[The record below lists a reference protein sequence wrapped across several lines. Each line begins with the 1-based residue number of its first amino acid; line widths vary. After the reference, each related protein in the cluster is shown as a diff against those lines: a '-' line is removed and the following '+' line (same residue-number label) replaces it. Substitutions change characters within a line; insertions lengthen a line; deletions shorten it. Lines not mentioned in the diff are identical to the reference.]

1 MERQHLAH
9 LAEHLGGG
17 PPGFAQALRGC
28 NCHPLTLHK
37 LGQRLHRWWIG
48 RAHSASQN
56 LYRSPLYNQTKPL
69 PHALDGQAHFTY
81 ERSLWP
87 VPLEQSNPPAG
98 WRAEVVMCRS
108 LEAAYWTGLTTLKD
122 MLGAPQKL
130 RSLAM
135 PAKQRQLLDWMSGGY
150 WQWSEAFGPT
160 TFLSSL
166 AGGRAGIFLCGPA
179 ALMAPPLLEAWKE
192 RPRGSQA
199 ILWLESPAFDWS
211 SFLHELRD
219 DPPWLTVLCQ
229 PWNAWRSLG
238 LPLTCLGQ
246 LTFYAPFS
254 PGVTGMT
261 NLDTAAELSRRI
273 RSVLGAGL
281 SYPELSEWCWA
292 TRIPP
297 DELAAYRKRLGDNAA
312 YVKDRLEVEV
322 DHQGVFRWEKPT
334 DLKKLARLAILPDLI
349 PGALGHGVREVEDH
363 LQFTIGWRSVDPLI
377 ETLVENGRRTTASP
391 PKVAPE
397 REWPNVTRR
406 RLLKMA
412 DQRTAPDL
420 EQLESRLL
428 AYDEATEAL
437 IFRSGMSAIASL
449 WLVLEKL
456 VQGPLEVATLGRYFE
471 TLFLQQVLQAPTRF
485 QETPLPQA
493 PIVMAESVGYDW
505 ELTPLDLG
513 SLSQAQIVILD
524 TTLTGQRLTIS
535 QLPRAPLVIRLFSGI
550 KLDQQGLE
558 LENCGALLL
567 AGSPQAV
574 KLMAQSLR
582 AVRTCAGSEP
592 SALER
597 RRLAPPFVF
606 DPQLAQAHQDAVF
619 SNNAW
624 LAQRLT
630 QVQGGLLAR
639 VVHPSLGNS
648 QDWACAPFV
657 VLHLKDSS
665 IEAHRQL
672 TAVLEY
678 EAQRRKLPLG
688 RGASFGFLDHR
699 HEFVIPVLRENR
711 ALFKV
716 AMGARQGDPRE
727 AIGQLLLEV
736 LSYPDCASLA
746 LAYPDLQLASA
757 PADWAAPSARLLEF
771 LEGSD

>member
-9 LAEHLGGG
+9 LAELLGGG
-17 PPGFAQALRGC
+17 PPGFSQALDQC
-28 NCHPLTLHK
+28 NSNPLTLHK

-48 RAHSASQN
+48 QAHSASQN

-98 WRAEVVMCRS
+98 WSAEVVMCRS

-130 RSLAM
+130 RSLALQ
-135 PAKQRQLLDWMSGGY
+135 PQQRQLLEWMSGEY

-179 ALMAPPLLEAWKE
+179 ALRSPALLEAWKE
-192 RPRGSQA
+192 RPKGSQA
-199 ILWLESPAFDWS
+199 ILWLESPAFDWQ
-211 SFLHELRD
+211 SFLQELRD
-219 DPPWLTVLCQ
+219 DPPWLTILCQ

-246 LTFYAPFS
+246 LTFYAPTS
-254 PGVTGMT
+254 PRTGMT
-261 NLDTAAELSRRI
+261 NLDTAGELSRRV

-292 TRIPP
+292 TRIPAA
-297 DELAAYRKRLGDNAA
+297 ELTAYRKTLGDNAA
-312 YVKDRLEVEV
+312 HVKDRLEVEV
-322 DHQGVFRWEKPT
+322 DHQGVFRWERPT
-334 DLKKLARLAILPDLI
+334 DLKKLKRLAILPNFI
-349 PGALGHGVREVEDH
+349 PGALGHGVRQVDDH
-363 LQFTIGWRSVDPLI
+363 LEFVVGWRSVDPLI
-377 ETLVENGRRTTASP
+377 ETLVQKGRRQTLSP
-391 PKVAPE
+391 RKVAQE
-397 REWPNVTRR
+397 RGWPVTTRR

-420 EQLESRLL
+420 QLLESRLL
-428 AYDEATEAL
+428 AYDEASEAL

-471 TLFLQQVLQAPTRF
+471 TLFLQQVLQAPARF
-485 QETPLPQA
+485 QETALAQA
-493 PIVMAESVGYDW
+493 PIVTAESVGYDW
-505 ELTPLDLG
+505 ELTPADLAQLG
-513 SLSQAQIVILD
+513 RAQILIVD
-524 TTLTGQRLTIS
+524 TTLTGQRLRLS
-535 QLPRAPLVIRLFSGI
+535 HLPRAPLVIRLFSGI

-567 AGSPQAV
+567 AGNPQAV
-574 KLMAQSLR
+574 ELLAQSLR
-582 AVRTCAGSEP
+582 SARTCAGGAP
-592 SALER
+592 STLER

-619 SNNAW
+619 ANNAW
-624 LAQRLT
+624 LAQRLA

-639 VVHPSLGNS
+639 VVHPSLRHT
-648 QDWACAPFV
+648 QEWACAPFV
-657 VLHLKDSS
+657 VLHLKDAS

-678 EAQRRKLPLG
+678 EAHRRKLPLG

-699 HEFVIPVLRENR
+699 HEFIIPVLRENR
-711 ALFKV
+711 ALFKI
-716 AMGARQGDPRE
+716 AMGARQGHPRE
-727 AIGQLLLEV
+727 AIGQLLQEV
-736 LSYPDCASLA
+736 LAYADAASLA
-746 LAYPDLQLASA
+746 RAYPHLDLAPA